1 MDIPSD
7 KNTKNKPKSSDVSS
21 VPTNTAS
28 DTDSTSA
35 LDSVD
40 NFALGDNGE
49 KLKFNPNET
58 ISTSDKSSVGGY
70 TRIKEAVPVDLRPDL
85 PIAPMGS
92 EETSSLTPPGSE
104 ETSSLTPPEQPQV
117 NRESDFIITDPAKM
131 DFIKTYTKEF
141 DDLVEAST
149 HAVESILTSIDTTV
163 REHTNDIVIPDD
175 ALQFIDG
182 DKPKDNKVSKFDE
195 AQAIVHSIMDK
206 ASEAK
211 KQGEEAAMEASRVY
225 DSIQQFK
232 KDTQAEIAS
241 IRNRDEFGR
250 PKNGG
255 DAAAGSEMPVI
266 RHGL

>member
-7 KNTKNKPKSSDVSS
+7 KNTKNKPESSDVSS
-21 VPTNTAS
+21 VPTNVAS
-28 DTDSTSA
+28 DTDSVGV

-40 NFALGDNGE
+40 SFALGDNGE

-92 EETSSLTPPGSE
+92 EEASSSLT
-104 ETSSLTPPEQPQV
+104 PEQPQV
-117 NRESDFIITDPAKM
+117 NHESDFVITDPAKM
-131 DFIKTYTKEF
+131 DFVKTYTKEY

-163 REHTNDIVIPDD
+163 REHTNDIAIPEE

-182 DKPKDNKVSKFDE
+182 DKPKNNKVSKFDE
-195 AQAIVHSIMDK
+195 AQAIVHSIMGK

-250 PKNGG
+250 PKDGG
-255 DAAAGSEMPVI
+255 DTAGLEMPAI

>member
-1 MDIPSD
+1 MDILSD

-21 VPTNTAS
+21 VPTNAAS

-70 TRIKEAVPVDLRPDL
+70 TRIKEAAPVDLRPDL

-104 ETSSLTPPEQPQV
+104 ETSSLTPPERPQV
-117 NRESDFIITDPAKM
+117 NHESDFIITDPAKM

>member
-7 KNTKNKPKSSDVSS
+7 KNNKDEPKLSGVSS
-21 VPTNTAS
+21 VPTDMTS
-28 DTDSTSA
+28 DAGSTNS
-35 LDSVD
+35 LDPLA
-40 NFALGDNGE
+40 NFTLGDNGE
-49 KLKFNPNET
+49 KLEFNPNET
-58 ISTSDKSSVGGY
+58 ISTSDESSVGGY
-70 TRIKEAVPVDLRPDL
+70 TRIKETAPTDSRVDLS
-85 PIAPMGS
+85 ATPMGS
-92 EETSSLTPPGSE
+92 EDSTAEPP
-104 ETSSLTPPEQPQV
+104 QI
-117 NRESDFIITDPAKM
+117 NHESDFVIADPAKM
-131 DFIKTYTKEF
+131 DFVKTYTKEY

-163 REHTNDIVIPDD
+163 REHTNDIAIPEE

-195 AQAIVHSIMDK
+195 AQAIVRSIMGK

-232 KDTQAEIAS
+232 KDTQTEIAS

-250 PKNGG
+250 PKDG
-255 DAAAGSEMPVI
+255 DATADLEMPTI

>member
-7 KNTKNKPKSSDVSS
+7 KNNKDEPKLSGVSS
-21 VPTNTAS
+21 VPTDMTSNAG
-28 DTDSTSA
+28 STNS
-35 LDSVD
+35 LDPLA
-40 NFALGDNGE
+40 NFTLGDNG
-49 KLKFNPNET
+49 
-58 ISTSDKSSVGGY
+58 ISTSDESSVGGY
-70 TRIKEAVPVDLRPDL
+70 TRIKETAPADSQVDLS
-85 PIAPMGS
+85 ATPMGS
-92 EETSSLTPPGSE
+92 EDSTAEPP
-104 ETSSLTPPEQPQV
+104 QI
-117 NRESDFIITDPAKM
+117 NHESDFVITDPAKM
-131 DFIKTYTKEF
+131 DFVKTYTKEY

-163 REHTNDIVIPDD
+163 REHTNDIAIPEE

-195 AQAIVHSIMDK
+195 AQAIVRSIMSK

-232 KDTQAEIAS
+232 KDTQTEIAS

-250 PKNGG
+250 PKDG
-255 DAAAGSEMPVI
+255 DATAGLEMPTI

>member
-7 KNTKNKPKSSDVSS
+7 KNNKDESKSSDVSPVS
-21 VPTNTAS
+21 TNTAS
-28 DTDSTSA
+28 DTDSVGA
-35 LDSVD
+35 PDSVD

-70 TRIKEAVPVDLRPDL
+70 TRSKEAVPVDLRPDL

-92 EETSSLTPPGSE
+92 EEIASSSTS
-104 ETSSLTPPEQPQV
+104 PEQPQV

-250 PKNGG
+250 PKDGG
-255 DAAAGSEMPVI
+255 DAAAGLEMPTI